1 MGNYRYITNRTLLNK
16 AGEEKGNI
24 AVLVPNDS
32 STAKVKYRCP
42 ECDHKEQLE
51 KEWKRPFNV
60 KCAGCGFLMRLARLK
75 DEVKKEKQKEKKEA
89 EKRAAEQKTQ
99 A

>member
-16 AGEEKGNI
+16 AGEEKGNM

-32 STAKVKYRCP
+32 STARVKYRCP
-42 ECDHKEQLE
+42 ECSHQEQTE
-51 KEWKRPFNV
+51 QEWKRPFNV
-60 KCAGCGFLMRLARLK
+60 KCSGCGFLMRLPKLK
-75 DEVKKEKQKEKKEA
+75 DEVKKEKNREKKLA
-89 EKRAAEQKTQ
+89 RSQ